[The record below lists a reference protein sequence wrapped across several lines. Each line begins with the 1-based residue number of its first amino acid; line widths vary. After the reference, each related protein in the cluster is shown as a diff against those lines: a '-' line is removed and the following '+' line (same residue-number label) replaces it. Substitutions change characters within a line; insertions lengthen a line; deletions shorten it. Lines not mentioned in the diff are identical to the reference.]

1 MRCKNTGLKWS
12 FISNEQAGNPYIK
25 DMICKQWGSVS
36 QTTNIFIIYQV
47 INLDRKCKHLFL
59 AQKKLI
65 MQTQKHS
72 HEWGWGGELERGTEG
87 LHSNRPHE
95 HTLRPSHGGAQ
106 WGKSPVPETTQ
117 RHWPQVPATPARQTI
132 TVSHRD
138 SSGWEREV
146 KMRHVPTDERT
157 AGTWRWD
164 GHAWTIKTCLLDTKV
179 VMHHMANGKSAWNC
193 DK

>member
-72 HEWGWGGELERGTEG
+72 HEWVRKRNRGLTLQQATRAHTPAKPWRGTVGEEPCTWDDAEALATGSSYTSQPNNHSQPQRQQWMRERG
-87 LHSNRPHE
+87 
-95 HTLRPSHGGAQ
+95 
-106 WGKSPVPETTQ
+106 KDETCTHRWKDS
-117 RHWPQVPATPARQTI
+117 RHMEVRWACLNHKNLFARY
-132 TVSHRD
+132 
-138 SSGWEREV
+138 
-146 KMRHVPTDERT
+146 
-157 AGTWRWD
+157 
-164 GHAWTIKTCLLDTKV
+164 
-179 VMHHMANGKSAWNC
+179 
-193 DK
+193 